1 MSRTFFSLS
10 AVARRIED
18 YLRPALGRSF
28 WVKAEISSGRQRRG
42 SFYCD
47 LVETDADG
55 EVRAQLRCTIWP
67 PELERMRRSLES
79 ADLELELG
87 DGTLVGLQCQLQYHP
102 RHGLSLK
109 GLDMDPGVAL
119 GELELRR
126 RKIVAALRRDGLV
139 GKNERLPVPLLPTR
153 IGLVA
158 SRGSAAY
165 RDVVETLLDSGFG
178 LRVYA
183 ADCVVQ
189 GAGARRSVLEGL
201 RACRRVGV
209 ELVLLVR
216 GGGSRSDLAAL
227 DDEVVAREIAAAD
240 CPVWTGIGHET
251 DTSVLDV
258 VAGRAFRTPTAAAE
272 ALVARFSKV
281 ELRLEQASQR
291 LRSLWKLRHGAQ
303 ARFLSHAVT
312 GMRQGSRKL
321 LAMRRSELRAG
332 AETIRARANG
342 RLAREGQRLGQWS
355 ARCGSLAVARLR
367 QERLGGSALRDRLTR
382 AGREA
387 LRGRGRA
394 LELQRRR
401 LRPRRFLRRL
411 EGESR
416 TLEQRARALRSAD
429 PERAL
434 ARGFSLVFNSSGALI
449 RSIDDVRAGQT
460 TVTRLT
466 DGQLESVV
474 HKTLESDD
482 G

>member
-28 WVKAEISSGRQRRG
+28 WVKAEISSGRERRG
-42 SFYCD
+42 AFYCD
-47 LVETDADG
+47 LVETDAEG
-55 EVRAQLRCTIWP
+55 GILAQLRCTIWAP
-67 PELERMRRSLES
+67 DLARMRRAFETVGL
-79 ADLELELG
+79 DLDLG

-126 RKIVAALRRDGLV
+126 RKILEALQKDGLV
-139 GKNERLPVPLLPTR
+139 GRNARVPVPLLPNR

-165 RDVVETLLDSGFG
+165 HDVVDTLLDSGFG
-178 LRVYA
+178 LRVYV
-183 ADCVVQ
+183 ADSVVQ
-189 GAGARRSVLEGL
+189 GPGARRGVLDGL
-201 RACRRVGV
+201 RACRRAGV

-216 GGGSRSDLAAL
+216 GGGSRSDLASL
-227 DDEVVAREIAAAD
+227 DDEVLAREIAAAEF
-240 CPVWTGIGHET
+240 PVWTGIGHET
-251 DTSVLDV
+251 DTSVLDF

-272 ALVARFSKV
+272 ALVARFAEV
-281 ELRLEQASQR
+281 ELRLERASQR
-291 LRSLWKLRHGAQ
+291 LRSIWNLQHGAQ
-303 ARFLSHAVT
+303 RRFLSHATT

-321 LAMRRSELRAG
+321 LAMCRSELRTG
-332 AETIRARANG
+332 AERVRARANG
-342 RLAREGQRLGQWS
+342 RLALEGQRLGQWR
-355 ARCGSLAVARLR
+355 ARCGALAVARLGR
-367 QERLGGSALRDRLTR
+367 ERLTGSALRDRLVR
-382 AGREA
+382 GGREA

-394 LELQRRR
+394 FGVQRRR
-401 LRPRRFLRRL
+401 LRPLRFLSRV
-411 EGESR
+411 EAESR
-416 TLEQRARALRSAD
+416 ALEQRARALRAAD

-434 ARGFSLVFNSSGALI
+434 ARGFSLVFNSSGDLI
-449 RSIDDVRAGQT
+449 RSIDRVSAGQT
-460 TVTRLT
+460 TLTRLA